1 METNLENVK
10 AMKVSNFKNPASA
23 DLAMRIMDIE
33 LEPRGSR
40 DQRLEVSVKSKQS
53 SLNLQISVFRV
64 FTLRM
69 KSDG

>member
-10 AMKVSNFKNPASA
+10 VMKVSNFKNPASA